1 MICPH
6 CKTSLSDDVTTCP
19 SCGGDV
25 HTANVASEFIFCEG
39 CGARLNGEDR
49 SCPKCGRPAPG
60 ILSQDSA
67 SSDLAAGKTASFPR
81 VTSEML
87 EDLVPEPAGA
97 DTANQL
103 ASHADEQGTSVLN
116 SRDFAASDASQ
127 KGGGASRGAS
137 RRPMPA
143 PSEPQDGRDPY
154 AKPRRGK
161 WVAAAVAAVL
171 LAGGAWF
178 VTADPLGVMP
188 GFMESFDKAASE
200 MYPSRQTPEGA
211 SAHDEDGIEKGAEDK
226 KGRDD
231 AAKDGLSDKTLSE
244 AEAYQ
249 RLSAAYARIVAF
261 QDEIGPVVDTY
272 NGQYLAKDR
281 AQRQEASKSAY
292 ELRDNVQKVID
303 DLEGLTLAKDTAYTQ
318 DVEHLIQLATWM
330 YNRVDVLC
338 RSWDISLGLPEGE
351 RPIDHQDEILRP
363 LREVEMVNGRAIDV
377 VEYEQNLGPWK
388 PVEKK

>member
-6 CKTSLSDDVTTCP
+6 CKTSLADDVTTCP
-19 SCGGDV
+19 SCGGDIHAV
-25 HTANVASEFIFCEG
+25 DVAPEFIFCEG
-39 CGARLNGEDR
+39 CGARLSGEDR

-60 ILSQDSA
+60 ILSQNSA
-67 SSDLAAGKTASFPR
+67 ASDLAAGKTASFPR
-81 VTSEML
+81 ITSEML
-87 EDLVPEPAGA
+87 EDLVPEPADA
-97 DTANQL
+97 DPCDQL
-103 ASHADEQGTSVLN
+103 ASHVDEQDTSVLN
-116 SRDFAASDASQ
+116 TSDFAASDASKQ
-127 KGGGASRGAS
+127 GGGTSRGAS
-137 RRPMPA
+137 RKPMPA
-143 PSEPQDGRDPY
+143 PSEPQDGHDPY

-161 WVAAAVAAVL
+161 WIVAAAAVAL

-188 GFMESFDKAASE
+188 GLMESFDKAASE
-200 MYPSRQTPEGA
+200 MYPSRQTPEDA
-211 SAHDEDGIEKGAEDK
+211 SEGDGGEKGVEDEKDEDGASK
-226 KGRDD
+226 DD
-231 AAKDGLSDKTLSE
+231 LSDKTLSE
-244 AEAYQ
+244 AEAFQ
-249 RLSAAYARIVAF
+249 RLSAAYARIVSF

-272 NGQYLAKDR
+272 NGQYLAKDC

-292 ELRDNVQKVID
+292 VLRDSVQKVID
-303 DLEGLTLAKDTAYTQ
+303 DLKGMTLAKDTAYAQ

-377 VEYEQNLGPWK
+377 VEYEQNVGAWK